1 MWHGRTPAVGSLLA
15 ALGAVLF
22 TAPLGAF
29 EGTPAAYA
37 TPPAIHQPRVSP
49 SGRRV
54 LFLRSTQSGT
64 EVFVGDLSNGAGFE
78 TVVVRH
84 GRSHL
89 NACDWATDERI
100 VCSRMRYHELRRNRV
115 PRRGFPFNR
124 GVQTRLFAI
133 DYDGSDLLN
142 LVPSPDKPP
151 AVPLPNG
158 RMSPGYKHYPFDESK
173 HGVVSLLPH
182 DPDHILVELMRGV
195 IRSVGVYRLNIRD
208 NRLKL
213 IVPAEVFADRWSA
226 DGQGRVRVGVG
237 TSADTTA
244 GGTWGQ
250 RRMYVEDGAGGF
262 EATAAPQFGTPWL
275 PPTVLGFTADGE
287 SAYLQAH
294 DAEAGRIVVLQA
306 ASATLAVERRV
317 AAFADRDATAVAVS
331 GTSCG
336 VVGFAHEDAAAFTWL
351 DEDFGRDIEALDAKT
366 SGRIRSVP
374 SVSADCRRVVA
385 VADGGGRT
393 PSVYLHDRDSGAT
406 RRIGSRNPTLDDR
419 LANTRDV
426 SFTARDGRS
435 IDATFTVPR
444 GRAGGPPPL
453 VVLLDVGPL
462 GPAEGY
468 SPWTEFLA
476 SRGYAVLA
484 PRVRGMAGRG
494 DEHFVGGLTMWGERM
509 RADMADGVRWAAAQG
524 LAAADRVCYVGRRF
538 GGYMALAG
546 AYDERS
552 GARCAAAFAFEEP
565 SLRTFYNDR
574 VSLYNWFW
582 RNWIGPHWTGEWYH
596 IFWADENPLLS
607 GGDAGSATSA
617 NVSPLVDAPHP
628 GFPVLLATEAG
639 VQRFDEKSRGYARAV
654 EHAASVRR
662 ALPPGSEREIEFLV
676 ALEAMLES
684 EVGVGD
690 EVETRPSAYSLATAV
705 REDE

>member
-1 MWHGRTPAVGSLLA
+1 MWHGRIPVFGSFA
-15 ALGAVLF
+15 AGLVAVLF
-22 TAPLGAF
+22 AASSEAF
-29 EGTPAAYA
+29 EGTPAAYVG
-37 TPPAIHQPRVSP
+37 PPAIHEPRVSP
-49 SGRRV
+49 SGRRL

-124 GVQTRLFAI
+124 GMQTRLFAI

-151 AVPLPNG
+151 ETPLPGG
-158 RMSPGYKHYPFDESK
+158 RMLPGYKHYPGDEGK
-173 HGVVSLLPH
+173 HNVVSLLPH
-182 DPDHILVELMRGV
+182 DRDHILVELMRDV
-195 IRSVGVYRLNIRD
+195 IWSVGVYRLNIRN
-208 NRLKL
+208 NRLKSV
-213 IVPAEVFADRWSA
+213 VPAEVLATRWSA
-226 DGQGRVRVGVG
+226 DAQGRVRIGVG
-237 TSADTTA
+237 YSADIA

-250 RRMYVEDGAGGF
+250 RRMYVEDGAEGF

-275 PPTVLGFTADGE
+275 PPTVLGFTSDGE

-294 DAEAGRIVVLQA
+294 DAETGRIVVLQA
-306 ASATLAVERRV
+306 ASDTLAVERRV
-317 AAFADRDATAVAVS
+317 ADLADRDAAAVAVG

-366 SGRIRSVP
+366 PGRIRSVP
-374 SVSADCRRVVA
+374 SMSTDCRRVVA

-393 PSVYLHDRDSGAT
+393 PTVYLHDRDSGAT
-406 RRIGSRNPTLDDR
+406 RRIGSRNPPLDGR
-419 LANTRDV
+419 LADTREV
-426 SFTARDGRS
+426 SFTTRDGRS

-444 GRAGGPPPL
+444 EAPAGPSPL

-462 GPAEGY
+462 GAAEGY
-468 SPWTEFLA
+468 SPWAEFLA

-484 PRVRGMAGRG
+484 PRVRGLPGRG
-494 DEHFVGGLTMWGERM
+494 DEHFVAGLTMWGERM
-509 RADMADGVRWAAAQG
+509 RTDMADSVRWAAAQG
-524 LAAADRVCYVGRRF
+524 FALADRACYVGRRF

-552 GARCAAAFAFEEP
+552 GVRCVAAFAFEEP
-565 SLRTFYNDR
+565 SLRTFFNDR

-582 RNWIGPHWTGEWYH
+582 RNWIGPHWTGKWH
-596 IFWADENPLLS
+596 GMFRINENPLLS
-607 GGDAGSATSA
+607 GGDDGSATSA

-662 ALPPGSEREIEFLV
+662 ALPAGSEREVEFLI

-684 EVGVGD
+684 EIGVGD
-690 EVETRPSAYSLATAV
+690 EVEARASSYSLATAV
-705 REDE
+705 RDDE